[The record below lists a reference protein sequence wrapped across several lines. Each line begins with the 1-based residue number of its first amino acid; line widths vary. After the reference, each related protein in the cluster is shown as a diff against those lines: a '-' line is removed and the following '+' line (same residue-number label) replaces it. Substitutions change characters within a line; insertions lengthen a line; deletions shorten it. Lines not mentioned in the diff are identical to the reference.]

1 MANNTEDWLPVKP
14 ELFAEWLENFNAKLP
29 GTLAT
34 KYGITAGEL
43 AQLQK
48 DNDWTQYWV
57 QAKLQTEMQKK
68 QINDYF
74 DTITKEPDEPQPAEP
89 TLNLPEGTPAPVPPG
104 VRRRVRDIA
113 AKIKGQKAIYNQA
126 DGELLGIVGTTATRP
141 DSPKPTFDLTTLAN
155 FSLQADYKKAGFK
168 SIRFEYQHKGGAW
181 QLGMIFTSSPGVFQ
195 VPPQVAGVAEQ
206 IFVRAIY
213 LENNQ
218 PVGEY
223 SDIKTAL
230 IAP

>member
-1 MANNTEDWLPVKP
+1 MATNEDWLPIKP
-14 ELFAEWLENFNAKLP
+14 EEFAEWLENFNTKLP
-29 GTLAT
+29 AFAAKYNISAAELGQLVRDLA
-34 KYGITAGEL
+34 
-43 AQLQK
+43 
-48 DNDWTQYWV
+48 WTQYWV

-74 DTITKEPDEPQPAEP
+74 DTITKEPNEPQPAEP
-89 TLNLPEGTPAPVPPG
+89 TLSLPPSTPDPVPPG
-104 VRRRVRDIA
+104 MRKRVRDIA

-126 DGELLGIVGTTATRP
+126 DGEVLGIVGAAASRP
-141 DSPKPTFDLTTLAN
+141 ENPRPTFELATLTN

-181 QLGMIFTSSPGVFQ
+181 QLAMIFTNSPGVFQ
-195 VPPQVAGVAEQ
+195 VTPTVAGTAEQ

>member
-1 MANNTEDWLPVKP
+1 MPNSEDWLPMKP
-14 ELFAEWLENFNAKLP
+14 EEFAEWLESFNTKLP
-29 GTLAT
+29 GALAT
-34 KYGITAGEL
+34 KYGINAGEL
-43 AQLQK
+43 AQLTK

-57 QAKLQTEMQKK
+57 QAKLQTEMQKR

-74 DTITKEPDEPQPAEP
+74 ETITKEPNEPQPAEP
-89 TLNLPEGTPAPVPPG
+89 TLSLPDDAPVAVPPG
-104 VRRRVRDIA
+104 MRKRIRDIA

-126 DGELLGIVGTTATRP
+126 DGELLGIVGSTATRP
-141 DSPKPTFDLTTLAN
+141 DNPKPTFELTTISN

-181 QLGMIFTSSPGVFQ
+181 QLAMIFTNSPGVFQ
-195 VPPQVAGVAEQ
+195 VTPTVAGTAEQ

-213 LENNQ
+213 LENNE

-223 SDIKTAL
+223 SDIKPAL